1 MEWSDL
7 KPDMTIEFLSRG
19 KWRKGIVKKV
29 QMAGVTVTLP
39 DNSGF
44 FCNVYDT
51 RNIRLCPT
59 PKTNPSMSPEEPS
72 FDLWNTP
79 KGA

>member
-7 KPDMTIEFLSRG
+7 KPDMPVEFLSRG

-29 QMAGVTVTLP
+29 HSAGVTVTLP
-39 DNSGF
+39 NDTGF

-51 RNIRLCPT
+51 RNIKPCQP
-59 PKTNPSMSPEEPS
+59 PKTSQSMSPEPRL
-72 FDLWNTP
+72 FD
-79 KGA
+79 